1 MNEHIIKSLKKQ
13 ITKFNLAKQPK
24 EVLLLILEILQ
35 ITEQSSLIEMVIK
48 QLETLDKNSI
58 SAIEQ
63 EMLEIRLSAFL
74 KEISKIKYEKRI
86 DTSKWTFYFYSSH
99 IDLYFNKNIH
109 KIEEIIEDLLQEI
122 NKIEFLT
129 LTITD
134 YKKSKKNTP
143 FSISKNDINKELK
156 VLLQEKDISL
166 LKIRFFKN
174 SKIVEE
180 NGAKQA

>member
-109 KIEEIIEDLLQEI
+109 SSNHEILLM
-122 NKIEFLT
+122 
-129 LTITD
+129 
-134 YKKSKKNTP
+134 
-143 FSISKNDINKELK
+143 
-156 VLLQEKDISL
+156 
-166 LKIRFFKN
+166 
-174 SKIVEE
+174 
-180 NGAKQA
+180 